1 VYTEVGVSYDSD
13 LEKVEKITIETARDV
28 LREVQGGISGFEPLI
43 RYHAFGDSSI
53 NFTVILRIS
62 EFINQYLVKHEFIKK
77 LHERYKKE
85 GVNIPFP
92 IRTVYMKEGKK
103 ER

>member
-13 LEKVEKITIETARDV
+13 LEKVERVTIETPRGV
-28 LREVQGGISGFEPLI
+28 MREVQGGISGSEPLL
-43 RYHAFGDSSI
+43 RYHTFGDSSI

-85 GVNIPFP
+85 GINIPFP
-92 IRTVYMKEGKK
+92 TRTVYMQEEK
-103 ER
+103 RDR

>member
-1 VYTEVGVSYDSD
+1 M
-13 LEKVEKITIETARDV
+13 
-28 LREVQGGISGFEPLI
+28 REVQGGISGFEPLL
-43 RYHAFGDSSI
+43 RYHTFGDSSI

-85 GVNIPFP
+85 GINIPFP
-92 IRTVYMKEGKK
+92 IRTVYMQEEKK